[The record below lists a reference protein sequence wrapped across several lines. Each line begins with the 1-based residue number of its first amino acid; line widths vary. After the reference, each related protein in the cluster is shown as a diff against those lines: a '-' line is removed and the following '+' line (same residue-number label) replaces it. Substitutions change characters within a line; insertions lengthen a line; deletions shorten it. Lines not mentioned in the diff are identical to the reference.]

1 MGRRRKLIIAVAACV
16 TVTVGAACSSDTAS
30 SPTTTTP
37 TTAPGGSGT
46 ASMGCINA
54 VAATG
59 ITAQTTVG
67 DATTALNKA
76 LDAEPS
82 DGEQSYYRA
91 LLAAL
96 DGVDPASPVGPLAA
110 DVPCSL

>member
-1 MGRRRKLIIAVAACV
+1 VGRHRKLIVLVAAGAAI
-16 TVTVGAACSSDTAS
+16 TMGAACSSDKAS
-30 SPTTTTP
+30 TP
-37 TTAPGGSGT
+37 TTAAPVTAAAGSAT
-46 ASMGCINA
+46 ASMGCVNA
-54 VAATG
+54 IAATG

-67 DATTALNKA
+67 DAMAALNKA

-96 DGVDPASPVGPLAA
+96 DGNDPASPVGPLAA